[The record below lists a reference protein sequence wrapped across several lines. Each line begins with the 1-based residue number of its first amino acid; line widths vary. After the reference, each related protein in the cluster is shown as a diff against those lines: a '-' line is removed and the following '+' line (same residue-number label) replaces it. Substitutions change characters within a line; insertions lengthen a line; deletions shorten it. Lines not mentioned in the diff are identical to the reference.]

1 MSLET
6 RITQD
11 LKEAMKAKDDA
22 AKRGIRAIKQ
32 AILLAKTDGS
42 GKEIDEAAE
51 MKMLQKLAKQRRE
64 SIEIFEKEGRN
75 DLANKEKEELA
86 IIERYLPEQMSE
98 EELEKQLKEIIDKTG
113 ASGMQDMGKVMGLAT
128 KKLAGRADGKTISA
142 TVRKLL
148 NS

>member
-6 RITQD
+6 RINQD

-42 GKEIDEAAE
+42 GNEIDEAAE

-75 DLANKEKEELA
+75 DLADKEKEELV

-98 EELEKQLKEIIDKTG
+98 EELEKHLKQIIEETG
-113 ASGMQDMGKVMGLAT
+113 ASGMQDMGKVMGIAS

-142 TVRKLL
+142 AVRKIL